1 MRYGDLTKN
10 KIILSLFIIFIAAA
24 VLYVFLIG
32 NDKKAVR
39 ETANIYI
46 EAVRDRNFD
55 MVYNLN
61 ASSQKR
67 RLFALKSS
75 NSNNSE
81 LIRQT
86 YEGQKASFDSAQ
98 PSFDFNAIWVEKFI
112 FIPGMKYTIAEVAME
127 RNADNPTSF
136 YRKRIDAAVEVEVE
150 YEKKGAAPQYDG
162 KNIRKAVYLIKM
174 IHSKNLA
181 RTVKGIVIDDKWLF
195 KGITVKEG
203 SVVYWE

>member
-1 MRYGDLTKN
+1 MRYGDLAKS
-10 KIILSLFIIFIAAA
+10 KIILSIFIIFIAAA
-24 VLYVFLIG
+24 VLYIFLIG

-39 ETANIYI
+39 ETADIYI
-46 EAVRDRNFD
+46 KAVKDRNFD

-67 RLFALKSS
+67 RLFALKGS
-75 NSNNSE
+75 NSNKSE

-86 YEGQKASFDSAQ
+86 YEEQKASFDSAK

-127 RNADNPTSF
+127 RNTDNPTSF
-136 YRKRIDAAVEVEVE
+136 YRKRIDAAVVIEIE
-150 YEKKGAAPQYDG
+150 YDQKDTAPLYKG
-162 KNIRKAVYLIKM
+162 KNLKKAVYLVRM
-174 IHSKNLA
+174 IHSKNIA
-181 RTVKGIVIDDKWLF
+181 RVVKDVVVDDKWLF
-195 KGITVKEG
+195 KGIAVKEG